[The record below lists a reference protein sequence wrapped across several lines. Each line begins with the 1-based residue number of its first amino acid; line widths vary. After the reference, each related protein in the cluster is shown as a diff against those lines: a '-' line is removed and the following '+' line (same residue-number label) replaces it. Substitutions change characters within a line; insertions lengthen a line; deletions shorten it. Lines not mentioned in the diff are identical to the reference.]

1 MGCNFEG
8 NWKHTLGTK
17 QINFRLKKS
26 ISKFKI
32 SEYFSLWQKNFHKV
46 TPPIPPLLKI
56 EKRWSPEFPVWKNCK
71 TCKSSQRGE
80 GVAKFN
86 EDVVDELIFRI
97 LRISNT
103 WYSLDQS
110 FFKSFLT
117 ATDFYQQILTRKC
130 QILFKSVIFIIEF
143 TSEIAY
149 LKVSV
154 SNYFDAHWKT
164 DREPLPCHMTVRKET
179 LNMNN

>member
-1 MGCNFEG
+1 MAKKFPQSYPTDSAALENRKKMVPRISCLEKLQNLIVSEGGGC
-8 NWKHTLGTK
+8 KVQRRRLG
-17 QINFRLKKS
+17 
-26 ISKFKI
+26 
-32 SEYFSLWQKNFHKV
+32 
-46 TPPIPPLLKI
+46 
-56 EKRWSPEFPVWKNCK
+56 
-71 TCKSSQRGE
+71 
-80 GVAKFN
+80 
-86 EDVVDELIFRI
+86 ELIFRI

-164 DREPLPCHMTVRKET
+164 DREPLPLSHDG
-179 LNMNN
+179 